1 MTSNSDNSKFF
12 VSFSSLLNQCR
23 ITNLLRACGFS
34 KRSGCDPLSML
45 IALIESKFLYKNLY
59 LFLQSKRGQ
68 ALDFSKSSCYRFLDS
83 AKFNWQT
90 LQLKMAAKV
99 TAFIASLRSKNCIHC
114 LIADD
119 TMLERPRAKKTELLA
134 RQFNHVSHKHV
145 KGFNNLSL
153 AWTDGISTI
162 PVLNYLISSSKKE
175 LRIME
180 AQKYTDG
187 RLASSECRRIAVM
200 HKPDV
205 LLLMCKR
212 ALNAG
217 IKASYL
223 LVDSWFFSDRLAMKV
238 EKLGLGLISLVK
250 RNLQFRP
257 SWENHRVT
265 QNKIISH
272 LLKNGTFSKHDEYLH
287 CLASTKG
294 NKLVKLVFVISKSNH
309 HEWLTIVSTDPE
321 LSAEEII
328 RQYAKRWGIEVLF
341 RVQKEHLGLSKECQ
355 GHKFNVINA
364 FMIISNLRYLL
375 LELNRRMNDDP
386 RSLGQMFYLIHE
398 ELREQPFRDALGS
411 LLSII
416 DGLAEELQAA
426 GLLKDGCLEQAKAL
440 ISARILQWYSGL
452 TRYVADIMQS
462 YCCQSRT

>member
-1 MTSNSDNSKFF
+1 MTSISDNSKLF
-12 VSFSSLLNQCR
+12 VSFSSLLNKCR
-23 ITNLLRACGFS
+23 ITRLLNSCGFT
-34 KRSGCDPLSML
+34 KRSGCDVLSML
-45 IALIESKFLYKNLY
+45 IALLESKFFNKNLY
-59 LFLQSKRGQ
+59 LFLQSQRGQ
-68 ALDFSKSSCYRFLDS
+68 AADFSKSSCYRFLDLGR
-83 AKFNWQT
+83 FNWQK
-90 LQLKMAAKV
+90 LELKIATKV
-99 TAFIASLRSKNCIHC
+99 IAFIASLRSKDCIHC

-119 TMLERPRAKKTELLA
+119 SMIERPRAKKTELLS

-145 KGFNNLSL
+145 KGFTNLAL

-162 PVLNYLISSSKKE
+162 PVLNYFISSSKKE

-180 AQKYTDG
+180 ADKHTDG
-187 RLASSECRRIAVM
+187 RFASSECRKIAVM
-200 HKPDV
+200 HKPEV
-205 LLLMCKR
+205 LLLMCRR

-223 LVDSWFFSDRLAMKV
+223 LVDSWFFSDKMAAEV
-238 EKLGLGLISLVK
+238 GKLGLGLISLVK
-250 RNLQFRP
+250 RKLQFQP

-265 QNKIISH
+265 QNKIVSH
-272 LLKNGTFSKHDEYLH
+272 LLKSGSFSKHDEYLY
-287 CLASTKG
+287 CLARTKA
-294 NKLVKLVFVISKSNH
+294 NKLVKLVFTLSRSNR

-328 RQYAKRWGIEVLF
+328 RQYSKRWGIEVLF

-375 LELNRRMNDDP
+375 LEFNRRMNDDP

-398 ELREQPFRDALGS
+398 ELRERPFREALES

-416 DGLAEELQAA
+416 DGLADDLNAA
-426 GLLKDGCLEQAKAL
+426 GLLKDGCLEQARAV
-440 ISARILQWYSGL
+440 ISSRILQWYSGL
-452 TRYVADIMQS
+452 TRYVADIMRS
-462 YCCQSRT
+462 YRSLA

>member
-1 MTSNSDNSKFF
+1 MTSVSDNSKLF

-23 ITNLLRACGFS
+23 ISRLLRSCGFT
-34 KRSGCDPLSML
+34 KRSGCDVLSML
-45 IALIESKFLYKNLY
+45 IALIESKFFCKNLY
-59 LFLQSKRGQ
+59 LFLTSGRGK

-83 AKFNWQT
+83 GKFNWQK
-90 LQLKMAAKV
+90 LELKIAAKV
-99 TAFIASLRSKNCIHC
+99 ISFIASLRNKDCIHC

-119 TMLERPRAKKTELLA
+119 SMIERPRAKKTELLS

-145 KGFNNLSL
+145 KGFTNLAL

-162 PVLNYLISSSKKE
+162 PVLNYFISSSNKE

-180 AQKYTDG
+180 ADKHADG
-187 RLASSECRRIAVM
+187 RLASSECRRTAVM

-205 LLLMCKR
+205 LLMMCRR

-223 LVDSWFFSDRLAMKV
+223 LVDSWFFSDKLAAEV
-238 EKLGLGLISLVK
+238 GKLGLGLISLVK
-250 RNLQFRP
+250 RKLQFQP
-257 SWENHRVT
+257 SWEKHRVT
-265 QNKIISH
+265 QGKIVSH
-272 LLKNGTFSKHDEYLH
+272 LLKTGAFSKHDEYLY

-294 NKLVKLVFVISKSNH
+294 NRLVKLVFILSRSNR

-328 RQYAKRWGIEVLF
+328 RQYSKRWGIEVLF

-375 LELNRRMNDDP
+375 LEFNRRMNDDP

-398 ELREQPFRDALGS
+398 ELRERPFRDALES

-416 DGLAEELQAA
+416 DGLADDLNAA
-426 GLLKDGCLEQAKAL
+426 GLLKDGCLEQARAV
-440 ISARILQWYSGL
+440 ISSRILQWYSGL
-452 TRYVADIMQS
+452 TRYVSEIMRS
-462 YCCQSRT
+462 YRSLA